1 MIEKPDSIRRA
12 AGLDRSESMKKRLPS
27 RNRLLGFGASTARGV
42 SVTLSLPNF
51 ERFLIRF
58 GRRFRGRDFARPDPG
73 YRCYKVVLVL
83 QVRLGPG
90 ALL

>member
-12 AGLDRSESMKKRLPS
+12 AGLDRRESKKKRLPS
-27 RNRLLGFGASTARGV
+27 RKRLLGFGASTARGV
-42 SVTLSLPNF
+42 SVTLSFSP
-51 ERFLIRF
+51 

-83 QVRLGPG
+83 KVRLGPG